1 MEEYEVG
8 DMVATYLINSSLF
21 EPEMLQYGIVLRINE
36 EVQSILVLD
45 NEGYTRWWSTVRWK
59 IIQKAKKGLNV

>member
-1 MEEYEVG
+1 
-8 DMVATYLINSSLF
+8 MVATYLINSSLC
-21 EPEMLQYGIVLRINE
+21 EPEMLQYGIVLRTNE

-45 NEGYTRWWSTVRWK
+45 NEGYTRWWSIVRWK

>member
-1 MEEYEVG
+1 
-8 DMVATYLINSSLF
+8 MVATYLINSSLY
-21 EPEMLQYGIVLRINE
+21 EPEMLQYGIVLRVNE

-45 NEGYTRWWSTVRWK
+45 NEGYTRWWSTMRWK

>member
-8 DMVATYLINSSLF
+8 DMVATYLINSSLY
-21 EPEMLQYGIVLRINE
+21 EPEMLQYGIVLRTNE
-36 EVQSILVLD
+36 NVQSILVLD
-45 NEGYTRWWSTVRWK
+45 NEGYTRWWSIVRWK

>member
-1 MEEYEVG
+1 
-8 DMVATYLINSSLF
+8 MVETYLISSSLYK
-21 EPEMLQYGIVLRINE
+21 PEMFQYGIVLRVNE

-45 NEGYTRWWSTVRWK
+45 NEGYTRWWSTMRWK

>member
-1 MEEYEVG
+1 
-8 DMVATYLINSSLF
+8 MVATYLINSSLF

>member
-8 DMVATYLINSSLF
+8 DMVATYLINSSLY
-21 EPEMLQYGIVLRINE
+21 EPEMLQYGIVLRVNE

-45 NEGYTRWWSTVRWK
+45 NEGYTRWWSTMRWK